1 MQIILI
7 VVKSNN
13 TKNLK
18 KKLIHVVMNQASR
31 CKKYKMEN
39 KQQRMW
45 RKPGMQT

>member
-18 KKLIHVVMNQASR
+18 KKLIHVVNQASR